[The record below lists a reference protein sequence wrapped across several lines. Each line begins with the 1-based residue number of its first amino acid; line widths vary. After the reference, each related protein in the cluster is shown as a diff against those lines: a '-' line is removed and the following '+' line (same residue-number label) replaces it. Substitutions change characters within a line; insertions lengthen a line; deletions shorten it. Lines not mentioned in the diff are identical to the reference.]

1 MTALFLAILVLS
13 LFLLAYYRI
22 PLLISIAILAG
33 LTFAFTELR
42 HFYPIPAWFRWSFGI
57 ITVSLAGFAV
67 KPLRRLLISNR
78 LFSIYRK
85 VMPKL
90 STTEREALEA
100 GTVWW
105 ERELFSGKPRWRRL
119 LRQPAPSLTEAE
131 QDFINGPAE
140 ELCLMLNDWEIS
152 NRLQDLPAPVW
163 QFIRDKGFFGMII
176 PAKYGGL
183 EFSAQAHSAVVMK
196 LASAN
201 LTAAVTVMVPNS
213 LGPGELLMHF
223 GTDKQRRHYLPRLA
237 SGVEIPCFALTSPLA
252 GSDAGS
258 MPDCGIVCIGEFEG
272 AQVLGMNLSWD
283 KRYITLAPVA
293 TLLGL
298 AFRAYDPDGLLGD
311 QQDLGITCALIPA
324 DTPGVEI
331 GNRHL
336 PVGAVFMNGPTRG
349 KDIFIPMEWLI
360 GGQERI
366 GQGWQMLMQ
375 SLAAGRAISLPSLG
389 VAGGKLSASLTG
401 AYARIRTQFDVP
413 IGYFGGVQEP
423 LCRIGGRTYR
433 MDSARVLTL
442 IALDMGEQ
450 PGVLS
455 AINKYELTES
465 NRQCILD
472 AMDVHGG
479 KGIIMGPNN
488 YLARAYQALPI
499 SITVEGAN
507 ILTRSMIIFGQ
518 GAIRAHPCL
527 LKEMTAVTGI
537 ANSRARRIFD
547 NALFEHIGYSISN
560 LVRSLL
566 LALTGSR
573 MTPAPVRGP
582 HAAWFRLLTRFCAM
596 FAFISDSVLI
606 LLGGKFKFKEK
617 LSGRL
622 ADVLIHLYMA
632 SAMLKRFEDDGC
644 PPDDLPLLT
653 WGMEDSLYTIQQSM
667 LGVLRNFPVPV
678 LGRLVHWLVF
688 PLGLPCK
695 GPTDK
700 TVKAVA
706 ALLLDENEA
715 RDRLIDGIY
724 ISDKDDASGRV
735 HKAFH
740 LVLEAAPAERA
751 IKNALKE
758 TVNFENYAGLVK
770 RATQSGVITEEQAT
784 MIRLAQQASAKVI
797 AVDEFPF
804 QQPTAFSQPAA
815 AESRVHAE
823 QSQGTAA
830 SEQQAEQVAEP
841 EQE

>member
-1 MTALFLAILVLS
+1 MTALFLAVLVLS
-13 LFLLAYYRI
+13 LLLLAYYRI

-42 HFYPIPAWFRWSFGI
+42 HFYPIPGWFRWSYGI
-57 ITVSLAGFAV
+57 MTVSLAGFAV

-85 VMPKL
+85 AMPRL

-105 ERELFSGKPRWRRL
+105 DAELFSGKPRWRRL

-131 QDFINGPAE
+131 QKFIDGPVE
-140 ELCLMLNDWEIS
+140 ELCLMLDDWEIS
-152 NRLQDLPAPVW
+152 DKLHDLPVSVW
-163 QFIRDKGFFGMII
+163 QFIRDKRFFGMII
-176 PAKYGGL
+176 PRQYGGL
-183 EFSAQAHSAVVMK
+183 EFSAQANSAVVMK

-213 LGPGELLMHF
+213 LGPGELLIHY
-223 GTDKQRRHYLPRLA
+223 GTDAQREHYLPRLA
-237 SGVEIPCFALTSPLA
+237 SGEDIPCFALTSPLA
-252 GSDAGS
+252 GSDAGA
-258 MPDCGIVCIGEFEG
+258 MPDRGIVCRGEFEG
-272 AQVLGMNLSWD
+272 EQVLGLKLTWN

-298 AFRAYDPDGLLGD
+298 AFRAYDPDGLIGD
-311 QQDLGITCALIPA
+311 KKDLGITCALIPA

-349 KDIFIPMEWLI
+349 EDVFIPMDWII
-360 GGQERI
+360 GGQQRI
-366 GQGWQMLMQ
+366 GQGWRMLMQ
-375 SLAAGRAISLPSLG
+375 SLATGRAISLPSLG
-389 VAGGKLSASLTG
+389 VAGGKMASMLTG
-401 AYARIRTQFDVP
+401 AYARIRTQFNVP
-413 IGYFGGVQEP
+413 IGYFGGVEEP

-433 MDSARVLTL
+433 MDSARRLTL
-442 IALDMGEQ
+442 IALDQGEK

-455 AINKYELTES
+455 AINKYQQTES
-465 NRQCILD
+465 MRQCILD
-472 AMDVHGG
+472 AMDIHGG
-479 KGIIMGPNN
+479 KGIIQGPNN

-518 GAIRAHPCL
+518 GIIRAHPCL
-527 LKEMTAVTGI
+527 LKEMMAVTGI
-537 ANSRARRIFD
+537 ANSQARRVFD
-547 NALFEHIGYSISN
+547 NALFEHIGYTTSN

-566 LALTGSR
+566 LGLTGSR

-582 HAAWFRLLTRFCAM
+582 HAGYYRSLTRFSAM
-596 FAFISDSVLI
+596 FAFISDTVII
-606 LLGGKFKFKEK
+606 LLGGKFKFREK

-622 ADVLIHLYMA
+622 ADALIHLYMA
-632 SAMLKRFEDDGC
+632 SAMLKRFEDDGR
-644 PPDDLPLLT
+644 PENDLPLLI
-653 WGMEDSLYTIQQSM
+653 WGMDDSLLKIQQSL
-667 LGVLRNFPVPV
+667 LGVLRNYPVPV
-678 LGRLVHWLVF
+678 LGRLLCWLVF

-695 GPTDK
+695 GPSDK

-706 ALLLDENEA
+706 QLLLNENES
-715 RDRLIDGIY
+715 RDRLIEGIY
-724 ISDKDDASGRV
+724 ISDKDDATGRV

-758 TVNFENYAGLVK
+758 TVNFENYEGLVR
-770 RATQSGVITEEQAT
+770 RASQSGVITEEQAT
-784 MIRLAQQASAKVI
+784 MVRLAQQASAKVI

-804 QQPTAFSQPAA
+804 DRTEALANLATAKST
-815 AESRVHAE
+815 AE
-823 QSQGTAA
+823 QMR
-830 SEQQAEQVAEP
+830 QAIKP
-841 EQE
+841 

>member
-13 LFLLAYYRI
+13 LLLLAYYRI

-42 HFYPIPAWFRWSFGI
+42 HFYPIPGWFRWSYGI
-57 ITVSLAGFAV
+57 ITVSLAGFAI

-78 LFSIYRK
+78 LFSVYRK
-85 VMPKL
+85 VMPRL

-119 LRQPAPSLTEAE
+119 LRQPAPSLSDAE
-131 QDFINGPAE
+131 QEFINGPVE
-140 ELCLMLNDWEIS
+140 ELCLMLDDWEIS
-152 NRLQDLPAPVW
+152 DKLQDLPAPVW
-163 QFIRDKGFFGMII
+163 QFIRDKRFFSMII
-176 PAKYGGL
+176 PKEYGGL
-183 EFSAQAHSAVVMK
+183 EFSAQANSAVVMK

-213 LGPGELLMHF
+213 LGPGELLLHY
-223 GTDKQRRHYLPRLA
+223 GTDAQRKYYLPRLA
-237 SGVEIPCFALTSPLA
+237 SGEDIPCFALTSPLA
-252 GSDAGS
+252 GSDAGA
-258 MPDCGIVCIGEFEG
+258 MPDRGIVCMGEFKGEE
-272 AQVLGMNLSWD
+272 VLGLKVSWD

-298 AFRAYDPDGLLGD
+298 AFHAYDPDALLGD
-311 QQDLGITCALIPA
+311 EKDLGITCALVPA

-331 GNRHL
+331 GNRHM

-349 KDIFIPMEWLI
+349 KDIFIPMDWLI

-366 GQGWQMLMQ
+366 GQGWRMLMQ

-389 VAGGKLSASLTG
+389 VAGGKMASMLTG

-413 IGYFGGVQEP
+413 IGYFGGVEEP
-423 LCRIGGRTYR
+423 LSRIGGRTYR
-433 MDSARVLTL
+433 MDSACRLTL
-442 IALDMGEQ
+442 IALDQGEK
-450 PGVLS
+450 PGVLA
-455 AINKYELTES
+455 AINKYEQTES
-465 NRQCILD
+465 CRQCIID

-479 KGIIMGPNN
+479 KGIIQGPNN

-507 ILTRSMIIFGQ
+507 ILTRSLIIFGQ
-518 GAIRAHPCL
+518 GVIRAHPSL

-537 ANSRARRIFD
+537 ANSKARRVFD
-547 NALFEHIGYSISN
+547 NALFEHIGYTISN

-566 LALTGSR
+566 LGLTGSR
-573 MTPAPVRGP
+573 MTSAPVRGP
-582 HAAWFRLLTRFCAM
+582 HAAWYRLLTRFSAV
-596 FAFISDSVLI
+596 FAFISDSVLV

-622 ADVLIHLYMA
+622 ADTLIHLYLA
-632 SAMLKRFEDDGC
+632 SAMLKRFEDDGR
-644 PPDDLPLLT
+644 PQSDLPLLT
-653 WGMEDSLYTIQQSM
+653 WGMEDSLYKIQQSL

-678 LGRLVHWLVF
+678 LGRLIHWLVF

-706 ALLLDENEA
+706 RLLLDENEA
-715 RDRLIDGIY
+715 RDRLTDGVY
-724 ISDKDDASGRV
+724 ISDKDDATGRV

-751 IKNALKE
+751 IKNALQE
-758 TVNFENYAGLVK
+758 TVNFENYEGLVK
-770 RATQSGVITEEQAT
+770 RATESGVITEEQAT
-784 MIRLAQQASAKVI
+784 MVRLAQRASARVI
-797 AVDEFPF
+797 AVDDFPF
-804 QQPTAFSQPAA
+804 QRPEAF
-815 AESRVHAE
+815 RNL
-823 QSQGTAA
+823 
-830 SEQQAEQVAEP
+830 
-841 EQE
+841 

>member
-1 MTALFLAILVLS
+1 MTALFLAIIVLS
-13 LFLLAYYRI
+13 LLLLAYYRI

-42 HFYPIPAWFRWSFGI
+42 HFYEIPGWFRWSFGI
-57 ITVSLAGFAV
+57 ITVSLGGFAI

-105 ERELFSGKPRWRRL
+105 DAELFSGKPRWRRL

-131 QDFINGPAE
+131 QEFIDGPVE

-152 NRLQDLPAPVW
+152 SELHDLPEPVW
-163 QFIRDKGFFGMII
+163 QFIRSNGFFGMII
-176 PAKYGGL
+176 PAEFGGL
-183 EFSAQAHSAVVMK
+183 EFSAQANSSVVMK

-213 LGPGELLMHF
+213 LGPGELLMHY
-223 GTDKQRRHYLPRLA
+223 GTQAQREYYLPRLA
-237 SGVEIPCFALTSPLA
+237 SGEDIPCFALTSPLA
-252 GSDAGS
+252 GSDAGA
-258 MPDCGIVCIGEFEG
+258 MPDRGIVCKGEYEG
-272 AQVLGMNLSWD
+272 EQVLGLKVSWN

-298 AFRAYDPDGLLGD
+298 AFRVYDPEGLLGD
-311 QQDLGITCALIPA
+311 KQDLGITCALIPA
-324 DTPGVEI
+324 ETPGVDI
-331 GNRHL
+331 GNRHM

-349 KDIFIPMEWLI
+349 KDIFIPMDWII

-366 GQGWQMLMQ
+366 GQGWRMLMQ

-389 VAGGKLSASLTG
+389 VAGGKSASMLTG

-413 IGYFGGVQEP
+413 IGYFGGVEEP
-423 LCRIGGRTYR
+423 LCRIGARTYR
-433 MDSARVLTL
+433 MDSARRLTL
-442 IALDMGEQ
+442 IALDKGEK

-455 AINKYELTES
+455 AINKYEQTES

-472 AMDVHGG
+472 AMDIHGG
-479 KGIIMGPNN
+479 KGIIQGPNN
-488 YLARAYQALPI
+488 YLAHAYQALPI

-518 GAIRAHPCL
+518 GVIRAHPCL
-527 LKEMTAVTGI
+527 LREMTAVTGI
-537 ANSRARRIFD
+537 ANSQARRVFD
-547 NALFEHIGYSISN
+547 NALFEHIGYTISN

-566 LALTGSR
+566 LGLTASR

-582 HAAWFRLLTRFCAM
+582 HASWYRTLTRFSAA
-596 FAFISDSVLI
+596 FAFTSDAVLV

-622 ADVLIHLYMA
+622 ADVLIHLYLA
-632 SAMLKRFEDDGC
+632 SAMLKRFEDDGR
-644 PPDDLPLLT
+644 PQADLPLLT
-653 WGMEDSLYTIQQSM
+653 WGMEDSLYTIQQSL

-678 LGRLVHWLVF
+678 LGRLTRWLVF

-695 GPTDK
+695 GPSDT

-706 ALLLDENEA
+706 RLLLSENEA
-715 RDRLIDGIY
+715 RDRLTAGIY
-724 ISDKDDASGRV
+724 ISDKDDATGRV

-740 LVLEAAPAERA
+740 LVLEAASAEQA

-758 TVNFENYAGLVK
+758 SVNFENYEGLVK
-770 RATQSGVITEEQAT
+770 RATESGVITEEQAT
-784 MIRLAQQASAKVI
+784 MVRLAQQASAMVI
-797 AVDEFPF
+797 AVDEFPNER
-804 QQPTAFSQPAA
+804 AKSVASPAGI
-815 AESRVHAE
+815 EK
-823 QSQGTAA
+823 T
-830 SEQQAEQVAEP
+830 AEP
-841 EQE
+841 MESSTELEQGQEQEQEA

>member
-13 LFLLAYYRI
+13 LLLLAYYRI

-42 HFYPIPAWFRWSFGI
+42 HFYLIPGWFRWSFGI
-57 ITVSLAGFAV
+57 MTVSLAGFAV

-78 LFSIYRK
+78 LFSVYRK

-90 STTEREALEA
+90 SRTEREALEA

-105 ERELFSGKPRWRRL
+105 DAELFSGRPRWRRL

-131 QDFINGPAE
+131 QEFINGPVE

-152 NRLQDLPAPVW
+152 HRFQDLPAPVW
-163 QFIRDKGFFGMII
+163 QFIRDNRFFSMII
-176 PAKYGGL
+176 PEEYGGL
-183 EFSAQAHSAVVMK
+183 EFSAQANSAVVMK

-213 LGPGELLMHF
+213 LGPGELLMHY
-223 GTDKQRRHYLPRLA
+223 GTDEQRNYFLPRLA
-237 SGVEIPCFALTSPLA
+237 SGEEIPCFALTSPLA

-258 MPDCGIVCIGEFEG
+258 MPDRGIVCMGEFEG
-272 AQVLGMNLSWD
+272 EEVLGLKLTWN

-311 QQDLGITCALIPA
+311 KKDLGITCALIPA

-331 GNRHL
+331 GNRHM

-349 KDIFIPMEWLI
+349 EGVFIPMHWLI
-360 GGQERI
+360 GGRERI
-366 GQGWQMLMQ
+366 GQGWRMLMQ

-389 VAGGKLSASLTG
+389 VAGGKAASMLTG

-413 IGYFGGVQEP
+413 IGYFGGVEEA
-423 LCRIGGRTYR
+423 LGRIGGRTYR
-433 MDSARVLTL
+433 MDSARSLTL
-442 IALDMGEQ
+442 IALDKGEK

-455 AINKYELTES
+455 AINKYQLTEG

-479 KGIIMGPNN
+479 KGIILGPNN

-507 ILTRSMIIFGQ
+507 ILTRSLIIFGQ

-527 LKEMTAVTGI
+527 LKEMNAVTGI
-537 ANSRARRIFD
+537 ANSQARRDFD
-547 NALFEHIGYSISN
+547 NALFEHIGYTLSN

-566 LALTGSR
+566 LGLTGSR
-573 MTPAPVRGP
+573 MTPKPVRGP
-582 HAAWFRLLTRFCAM
+582 HAAWYRQLNRSSAM
-596 FAFISDSVLI
+596 FAFISDLVLVTM
-606 LLGGKFKFKEK
+606 GGKFKFKEK

-622 ADVLIHLYMA
+622 ADALIHLYMA
-632 SAMLKRFEDDGC
+632 SAMLKRFEDDGR
-644 PPDDLPLLT
+644 PESDLPLLT
-653 WGMEDSLYTIQQSM
+653 WGMEDSLYRIQQSL

-678 LGRLVHWLVF
+678 LGGLVRWLVF
-688 PLGLPCK
+688 PFGQPCK
-695 GPTDK
+695 GPSDK

-706 ALLLDENEA
+706 QLLLNENEA
-715 RDRLIDGIY
+715 RDRLTSGIY
-724 ISDKDDASGRV
+724 ISDKDDAAGRV

-758 TVNFENYAGLVK
+758 TVNFENYEGLVK
-770 RATQSGVITEEQAT
+770 RATESGVITEEQAT
-784 MIRLAQQASAKVI
+784 NVRLAQQASAKVI

-804 QQPTAFSQPAA
+804 NLSQ
-815 AESRVHAE
+815 VF
-823 QSQGTAA
+823 
-830 SEQQAEQVAEP
+830 SEQGEEEAATDQVEAVPESEP
-841 EQE
+841 EQEQQLH

>member
-13 LFLLAYYRI
+13 LLLLAYYRI

-42 HFYPIPAWFRWSFGI
+42 HFYEIPGWFRWSFGI
-57 ITVSLAGFAV
+57 ITVSLGGFAI

-78 LFSIYRK
+78 LFSVYRK

-105 ERELFSGKPRWRRL
+105 DAELFSGKPRWRRL
-119 LRQPAPSLTEAE
+119 LRQPAPSLTETE
-131 QDFINGPAE
+131 QEFIDGPVE

-152 NRLQDLPAPVW
+152 SELHDLPEPVW
-163 QFIRDKGFFGMII
+163 QFIRSNGFFGMII
-176 PAKYGGL
+176 PAEFGGL
-183 EFSAQAHSAVVMK
+183 EFSAQANSAVVMK

-213 LGPGELLMHF
+213 LGPGELLMHY
-223 GTDKQRRHYLPRLA
+223 GTEAQRQHYLPRLA
-237 SGVEIPCFALTSPLA
+237 SGEDIPCFALTSPLA
-252 GSDAGS
+252 GSDAGA
-258 MPDCGIVCIGEFEG
+258 MPDRGIVCKGDYKGE
-272 AQVLGMNLSWD
+272 QVLGMKVTWD

-298 AFRAYDPDGLLGD
+298 AFRAYDPEGLLGD
-311 QQDLGITCALIPA
+311 KQDLGITCALIPA

-331 GNRHL
+331 GNRHI

-349 KDIFIPMEWLI
+349 KDIFIPMDWII

-366 GQGWQMLMQ
+366 GQGWRMLMQ

-389 VAGGKLSASLTG
+389 VAGGKSASMLTG

-413 IGYFGGVQEP
+413 IGYFGGVEEP
-423 LCRIGGRTYR
+423 LCRIGARTYR
-433 MDSARVLTL
+433 MDSARRLTL
-442 IALDMGEQ
+442 IALDKGEK

-455 AINKYELTES
+455 AINKYEQTES

-472 AMDVHGG
+472 AMDIHGG
-479 KGIIMGPNN
+479 KGIIQGPNN

-518 GAIRAHPCL
+518 GVIRAHPCL
-527 LKEMTAVTGI
+527 LREMNAVTGI
-537 ANSRARRIFD
+537 ANSQARRVFD
-547 NALFEHIGYSISN
+547 NALFEHIGYTISN

-566 LALTGSR
+566 LGLTAGR

-582 HAAWFRLLTRFCAM
+582 HAGWYRTLTRFSAV
-596 FAFISDSVLI
+596 FAFISDSVLV

-622 ADVLIHLYMA
+622 ADVLIHLYLA
-632 SAMLKRFEDDGC
+632 SAMLKRFEDDGR
-644 PPDDLPLLT
+644 PQADLPLLT
-653 WGMEDSLYTIQQSM
+653 WGMEDSLYKIQQSF

-678 LGRLVHWLVF
+678 LGRLIRWLVF
-688 PLGLPCK
+688 PFGLPCK
-695 GPTDK
+695 GPSDT

-706 ALLLDENEA
+706 RLLLNENEA
-715 RDRLIDGIY
+715 RDRLTAGIY
-724 ISDKDDASGRV
+724 ISDKDDATGRV

-740 LVLEAAPAERA
+740 LVLEAAPAEQA

-758 TVNFENYAGLVK
+758 SVNFENYEGLVK
-770 RATQSGVITEEQAT
+770 RATESGVITEEQAT
-784 MIRLAQQASAKVI
+784 MVRLAQQASAKVI
-797 AVDEFPF
+797 AVDEFPHER
-804 QQPTAFSQPAA
+804 
-815 AESRVHAE
+815 AESVAGLADIEEVATATEPSSEAE
-823 QSQGTAA
+823 QG
-830 SEQQAEQVAEP
+830 
-841 EQE
+841 QE